1 MTDQDP
7 DVLLIY
13 DEGGSVIA
21 SMPKEGPL
29 FEVETRLVLAKSR
42 RLSASWTMENPQETT
57 AVFGGVS
64 IRDAWKLPVPRGLT
78 LWQRFKRRVRILMGR
93 FTMEDSLAE
102 ILAEEITN
110 EIDSEIIQ
118 MFKEIKTK
126 GSNNV

>member
-29 FEVETRLVLAKSR
+29 FEMEKIVVEAKSR
-42 RLSASWTMENPQETT
+42 QLKASWTLEHPQPL
-57 AVFGGVS
+57 ASVYGS
-64 IRDAWKLPVPRGLT
+64 LLIMDAWKLPVPRGLT

-102 ILAEEITN
+102 ILAAEITN
-110 EIDSEIIQ
+110 EIDNEIIQ
-118 MFKEIKTK
+118 VFKEIKTK
-126 GSNNV
+126 GSSNV